1 MTAQDRD
8 EAPGHSVPS
17 GVRVLL
23 TRSPDRAAE
32 LVRALREIGFTPVL
46 APVHQAAPVDGGQA
60 RDLRALITAVIDSGA
75 PHWLALTSANTVRAL
90 VDAMGDESGK
100 LADAL
105 RQAVD
110 RGLRVAAV
118 GAATARAAEDEGL
131 RVDLVPPP
139 EQASARGM
147 VEVWPDVAPVGSIPS
162 ADESPSLSGGLAGP
176 VQPTVFLP
184 QSGQARTTLADGLRE
199 RGWEVRTAAAY
210 RMLPWPADEPLVR
223 PEFPADVPAQ
233 SPVWSTDRA
242 RSALEAGDVGVVVA
256 TSPLNVKAL
265 LTGVALRWCSGT
277 ATSVGIVAI
286 GEPTRRAVQELGLTA
301 HTARTPDADGLLE
314 AVLDCVREIT
324 DETTDADPD
333 GHGNWATSGRNAAP
347 KHTPATSTATEN
359 TAPSN
364 TEESRA

>member
-1 MTAQDRD
+1 M
-8 EAPGHSVPS
+8 
-17 GVRVLL
+17 LL

-32 LVRALREIGFTPVL
+32 LVCALRGIGFTPVL
-46 APVHQAAPVDGGQA
+46 APVHQAAPVDGDQA
-60 RDLRALITAVIDSGA
+60 RELQAFITAVIDSGA

-147 VEVWPDVAPVGSIPS
+147 VEVWPDAAPVGSIPS
-162 ADESPSLSGGLAGP
+162 ADESPRLSGGFAGP

-184 QSGQARTTLADGLRE
+184 QSVKARTTLADGLRE
-199 RGWEVRTAAAY
+199 RGWEVRTAVAY

-223 PEFPADVPAQ
+223 PEFPADGPTDVPAQ

-256 TSPLNVKAL
+256 TSPSNVKAL
-265 LTGVALRWCSGT
+265 LTGVVLRPCSAR

-314 AVLDCVREIT
+314 AVLDCVRQIT
-324 DETTDADPD
+324 DETADADPD